1 MNNSD
6 YLQFFSALGPEV
18 IVVLTALLVLAAD
31 LLGLQD
37 TPRSYRMSIAA
48 GLTTVGCAGAVAWMF
63 MNRTTGNWHGGMF
76 VIDPLNETVKAV
88 ILLLTVFTAMLSV
101 EAKFTRHCGEYFA
114 LLLLATVGMMVLAST
129 EELLMIFASLELVS
143 LSLYILVAFDKS
155 SRQSAE
161 AALKYFLFGGM
172 SAALLLFGFS
182 LLYGLSGTTHL
193 PKMAEKL
200 SALGADPLVNVA
212 LVMVLIGFGF
222 KVAAVPFH
230 LWAPDAYQG
239 APLPSAA
246 FIASGSKV
254 ASFYVFAKVL
264 LLGFSRLGWGDD
276 GDSTAF
282 AGWLPLVSIIAALS
296 MVLGNLAAIRQTSVR
311 RLLAYSAIAHAGYML
326 VGFLALGDEAFAS
339 LLFYVTTYALTTVGA
354 FGVVGVVEA
363 QAGGDRLTDFAGL
376 SRRAPVLAACLMVF
390 LLSLAGIPP
399 LAGFFGKFYLFAAAL
414 TNDSHN
420 LPFLWLIILGI
431 AMSCVSLYYYLQ
443 LLKQVF
449 VVEPDEQARPLAV
462 PFLGHAVTVLLAA
475 AVVLLG
481 CVPNWLLG
489 PLQAAI
495 AELGW

>member
-1 MNNSD
+1 MNTSD
-6 YLQFFSALGPEV
+6 YLNLLSALAPEV

-48 GLTTVGCAGAVAWMF
+48 GLTTVGCAGAAGWMF
-63 MNRTTGNWHGGMF
+63 LNPTTGNWHGGMF

-101 EAKFTRHCGEYFA
+101 EAKFTRHVGEYFA
-114 LLLLATVGMMVLAST
+114 LLLLATVGLMLLAST
-129 EELLMIFASLELVS
+129 EDLLMIFASLELVS

-172 SAALLLFGFS
+172 SAAFLLFGFS
-182 LLYGLSGTTHL
+182 LLYGLTGTTYVPH
-193 PKMAEKL
+193 MAHKL
-200 SALGADPLVNVA
+200 FTLGPDPLATVA
-212 LVMVLIGFGF
+212 LVMVVIGFGF
-222 KVAAVPFH
+222 KIAAVPFH

-239 APLPSAA
+239 APLPCAA

-254 ASFYVFAKVL
+254 ASFFVFAKVL
-264 LLGFSRLGWGDD
+264 LLGFSQLGWGD
-276 GDSTAF
+276 GSSA
-282 AGWLPLVSIIAALS
+282 ASGWIPLLSIVAALS

-326 VGFLALGDEAFAS
+326 IGFLALGGEAFSS
-339 LLFYVTTYALTTVGA
+339 LIFYVITYALTTVGA
-354 FGVVGVVEA
+354 FGVLGVVEA
-363 QAGGDRLTDFAGL
+363 QVGGDQLADFAGL

-414 TNDSHN
+414 TNESQS
-420 LPFLWLIILGI
+420 LPFLWLVILGI

-443 LLKQVF
+443 VLKQVF
-449 VVEPDEQARPLAV
+449 VVEADENARPLAV
-462 PFLGHAVTVLLAA
+462 PFLAHAVTVMLAA

-481 CVPNWLLG
+481 CVPGWLLDTIHSAV
-489 PLQAAI
+489 L
-495 AELGW
+495 ELGW

>member
-1 MNNSD
+1 MNTAD
-6 YLQFFSALGPEV
+6 YLTLLSALAPEV
-18 IVVLTALLVLAAD
+18 IVVLTALLVLAVD

-48 GLTTVGCAGAVAWMF
+48 GLTTLGCAGAVGWMF
-63 MNRTTGNWHGGMF
+63 MNPTVGNWHGGML

-88 ILLLTVFTAMLSV
+88 ILLLTVLTAMLSV
-101 EAKFTRHCGEYFA
+101 DCKFTRHIGEYFA
-114 LLLLATVGMMVLAST
+114 LLLLATVGMMLLAST

-161 AALKYFLFGGM
+161 AAMKYFLFGGM
-172 SAALLLFGFS
+172 SAAFLLFGFS
-182 LLYGLSGTTHL
+182 LLYGLTGTTYV
-193 PKMAEKL
+193 PRMAHKL
-200 SALGADPLVNVA
+200 FSLGPDPLATVA
-212 LVMVLIGFGF
+212 LVMVVIGFGF

-264 LLGFSRLGWGDD
+264 LLGFSQLGWGD
-276 GDSTAF
+276 SNNAVS
-282 AGWLPLVSIIAALS
+282 GWIPLLSVIAAIS

-311 RLLAYSAIAHAGYML
+311 RLLAYSAVAHAGYML
-326 VGFLALGDEAFAS
+326 VGFLALGGDAFAS
-339 LLFYVTTYALTTVGA
+339 MLFYVTTYALTTVGA
-354 FGVVGVVEA
+354 FGVLGVVES
-363 QAGGDRLTDFAGL
+363 QVGGDQLKDFAGL
-376 SRRAPVLAACLMVF
+376 ARRAPVLSACLMVF

-414 TNDSHN
+414 TNDASS
-420 LPFLWLIILGI
+420 LPFLWLIVLGI

-443 LLKQVF
+443 VLKQVF
-449 VVEPDEQARPLAV
+449 VVEADANARPLAV
-462 PFLGHAVTVLLAA
+462 PFLVHAVVVLLAA
-475 AVVLLG
+475 AVILLG
-481 CVPNWLLG
+481 CVPGWLLDTIH
-489 PLQAAI
+489 AAVT
-495 AELGW
+495 EQGW

>member
-1 MNNSD
+1 MNTSD
-6 YLQFFSALGPEV
+6 YFDLLSVLGPEV
-18 IVVLTALLVLAAD
+18 IVVLTAFLVLAVD
-31 LLGLQD
+31 LLGMRD

-63 MNRTTGNWHGGMF
+63 MNHTVGNWHGGMF

-88 ILLLTVFTAMLSV
+88 ILLLTVLTAILSV
-101 EAKFTRHCGEYFA
+101 DAKFTRHCGEYFA
-114 LLLLATVGMMVLAST
+114 LLLLATVGMMLLSST

-161 AALKYFLFGGM
+161 AAMKYFLFGGM
-172 SAALLLFGFS
+172 SAAFLLFGFS
-182 LLYGLSGTTHL
+182 LLYGLTGTTNV
-193 PKMAEKL
+193 PRMAYKL
-200 SALGADPLVNVA
+200 FTLGTDPLMTVA
-212 LVMVLIGFGF
+212 LVMVVIGFGF

-230 LWAPDAYQG
+230 LWTPDAYQG

-264 LLGFSRLGWGDD
+264 LLGFSQLGWGNDD
-276 GDSTAF
+276 SATG
-282 AGWLPLVSIIAALS
+282 GWIPLLSLVSAAS

-326 VGFLALGDEAFAS
+326 IGFLALGGEAFAS

-354 FGVVGVVEA
+354 FGVLGVVEA
-363 QAGGDRLTDFAGL
+363 QVGGGQLKDFAGL
-376 SRRAPVLAACLMVF
+376 ARRAPVLAGCLMIF

-414 TNDSHN
+414 TNEAQS
-420 LPFLWLIILGI
+420 LPFLWLVVLGI

-443 LLKQVF
+443 VLKQVF
-449 VVEPDEQARPLAV
+449 VVEAEANARPFAV
-462 PFLGHAVTVLLAA
+462 PFLAHTVVMLLAGSV
-475 AVVLLG
+475 VVLG
-481 CVPNWLLG
+481 CMPGWLLDTI
-489 PLQAAI
+489 QAAI
-495 AELGW
+495 VELGW

>member
-1 MNNSD
+1 MNSAD
-6 YLQFFSALGPEV
+6 YFQLFSALAPEV

-37 TPRSYRMSIAA
+37 TPRAYRMSIAA

-88 ILLLTVFTAMLSV
+88 ILLLTVFTAMLSTD
-101 EAKFTRHCGEYFA
+101 AKFTRHCGEYFA
-114 LLLLATVGMMVLAST
+114 LLLLATAGLMFLAST
-129 EELLMIFASLELVS
+129 EDLLMIFASLELVS

-161 AALKYFLFGGM
+161 AALKYFLFGGT
-172 SAALLLFGFS
+172 SAAFLLFGFS

-193 PKMAEKL
+193 PQMAQKL
-200 SALGADPLVNVA
+200 FTVGVDPLLTVA
-212 LVMVLIGFGF
+212 LVMVVIGFGF
-222 KVAAVPFH
+222 KVAAAPFH

-264 LLGFSRLGWGDD
+264 LLGFSQLGWGNEE
-276 GDSTAF
+276 TATG
-282 AGWLPLVSIIAALS
+282 GWIPLLSIVAALS

-326 VGFLALGDEAFAS
+326 IGFLALGDEAFAS
-339 LLFYVTTYALTTVGA
+339 LLFYVTTYALPTVGA
-354 FGVVGVVEA
+354 FGVLGVVEA
-363 QAGGDRLTDFAGL
+363 QVGGDQLKDFAGL
-376 SRRAPVLAACLMVF
+376 ARRAPALAWCLMVF

-399 LAGFFGKFYLFAAAL
+399 LAGFSGKFYIFAAAL
-414 TNDSHN
+414 TNDGHN
-420 LPFLWLIILGI
+420 LPFLWLVILGI

-443 LLKQVF
+443 VLKQVF
-449 VVEPDEQARPLAV
+449 VVDSDEAARPLAV
-462 PFLGHAVTVLLAA
+462 PFLSHAVVVLLAA
-475 AVVLLG
+475 AAVLLG
-481 CVPNWLLG
+481 CMPGWLLDTIHT
-489 PLQAAI
+489 AI
-495 AELGW
+495 GELGW

>member
-1 MNNSD
+1 MNNDD
-6 YLQFFSALGPEV
+6 YFKLLSALGPEV

-37 TPRSYRMSIAA
+37 TPRSYRMSIGA

-63 MNRTTGNWHGGMF
+63 MNRTTGTWHGGMF
-76 VIDPLNETVKAV
+76 IIDPLNETVKAV
-88 ILLLTVFTAMLSV
+88 ILLLTVLTAVLSV
-101 EAKFTRHCGEYFA
+101 DAKFTRHCGEYFA
-114 LLLLATVGMMVLAST
+114 LLLLATVGMMMLVST

-143 LSLYILVAFDKS
+143 LSLYILVAFDKR

-161 AALKYFLFGGM
+161 AAMKYFLFGGM
-172 SAALLLFGFS
+172 SAAFLLFGFS
-182 LLYGLSGTTHL
+182 LLYGLTGTTYV
-193 PKMAEKL
+193 PRMAYKL
-200 SALGADPLVNVA
+200 FTLGTDPLATVA
-212 LVMVLIGFGF
+212 LVMVVIGFGF

-230 LWAPDAYQG
+230 LWSPDAYQG

-264 LLGFSRLGWGDD
+264 LLGFSQLGWGNDASAI
-276 GDSTAF
+276 G
-282 AGWLPLVSIIAALS
+282 GWIPLLSIVAAAS
-296 MVLGNLAAIRQTSVR
+296 MVLGNLAAIQQTSLR

-326 VGFLALGDEAFAS
+326 IGFLAFGGEAFAS

-354 FGVVGVVEA
+354 FGVLSVVEA
-363 QAGGDRLTDFAGL
+363 QVGSDQIKDLAGL
-376 SRRAPVLAACLMVF
+376 SRRAPVLAVCLMVF

-414 TNDSHN
+414 KNEALS

-431 AMSCVSLYYYLQ
+431 AMSCVSLYYYL
-443 LLKQVF
+443 LVLKQAF
-449 VVEPDEQARPLAV
+449 VVEPDEPARPLAV
-462 PFLGHAVTVLLAA
+462 PFLAHAVTVMLA
-475 AVVLLG
+475 VIVLLLG
-481 CVPNWLLG
+481 CYPGWLLD

-495 AELGW
+495 VELRW

>member
-1 MNNSD
+1 VNTSD
-6 YLQFFSALGPEV
+6 YFQLFSALAPEV

-31 LLGLQD
+31 LLGFQD

-63 MNRTTGNWHGGMF
+63 MNRTTGSWHGGMF

-114 LLLLATVGMMVLAST
+114 LLLLATVGMMFLAST
-129 EELLMIFASLELVS
+129 EDLLMIFASLELVS

-172 SAALLLFGFS
+172 SAAFLLFGFS
-182 LLYGLSGTTHL
+182 LLYGLTGTTHV
-193 PKMAEKL
+193 PHMARKL
-200 SALGADPLVNVA
+200 FTLGADPLGTVA
-212 LVMVLIGFGF
+212 LVMVVIGFGF
-222 KVAAVPFH
+222 KIAAAPFH

-254 ASFYVFAKVL
+254 ASFFIFAKVV
-264 LLGFSRLGWGDD
+264 LLGFSQLGWGD
-276 GDSTAF
+276 GGSA
-282 AGWLPLVSIIAALS
+282 ASGWIPLLSIVAALS
-296 MVLGNLAAIRQTSVR
+296 MVLGNLAAIRQTGVR

-339 LLFYVTTYALTTVGA
+339 VLFYVTTYALTTVGA
-354 FGVVGVVEA
+354 FGVLGVVEA
-363 QAGGDRLTDFAGL
+363 QVGGDSLKDFAGL
-376 SRRAPVLAACLMVF
+376 SRRAPVLAGCLMVF

-414 TNDSHN
+414 TNEAQS
-420 LPFLWLIILGI
+420 LPFLWLVILGI

-443 LLKQVF
+443 VLKQVF
-449 VVEPDEQARPLAV
+449 VVEADENARPLAV
-462 PFLGHAVTVLLAA
+462 SFLDHAVAVTLAA

-481 CVPNWLLG
+481 VAPGWLLDA
-489 PLQAAI
+489 LQTAI
-495 AELGW
+495 VEAGW

>member
-1 MNNSD
+1 MNTSD
-6 YLQFFSALGPEV
+6 YFQLFSALAPEV

-63 MNRTTGNWHGGMF
+63 LNPTTGNWHDRTF
-76 VIDPLNETVKAV
+76 VIDPLNEVVKAV

-101 EAKFTRHCGEYFA
+101 EAKFTRHVGEYFA
-114 LLLLATVGMMVLAST
+114 LLLLATVGMMFLAST
-129 EELLMIFASLELVS
+129 EDLLMIFASLELVS

-172 SAALLLFGFS
+172 SAAFLLFGFS

-193 PKMAEKL
+193 PQMAQKL
-200 SALGADPLVNVA
+200 FTLGADPLLTVA
-212 LVMVLIGFGF
+212 LVMVVIGFGF
-222 KVAAVPFH
+222 KIAAAPFH

-254 ASFYVFAKVL
+254 ASFFVFAKVM
-264 LLGFSRLGWGDD
+264 LLGFSQLGWGD
-276 GDSTAF
+276 GSSA
-282 AGWLPLVSIIAALS
+282 ASGWIPLLSIVAALS

-326 VGFLALGDEAFAS
+326 IGFLALGGEAFAS

-354 FGVVGVVEA
+354 FGVLGVVEA
-363 QAGGDRLTDFAGL
+363 QVGGDQLKDFAGL

-414 TNDSHN
+414 TNEAQS
-420 LPFLWLIILGI
+420 LPFLWLVILGI

-443 LLKQVF
+443 VLKQVF
-449 VVEPDEQARPLAV
+449 VVESDENARPLSV
-462 PFLGHAVTVLLAA
+462 PFLVHAVVVLLAA
-475 AVVLLG
+475 ATVLLG
-481 CVPNWLLG
+481 CMPDWLLYT
-489 PLQAAI
+489 LHSAI
-495 AELGW
+495 LELGW

>member
-1 MNNSD
+1 MNTTD
-6 YLQFFSALGPEV
+6 YFQLFSALAPEI
-18 IVVLTALLVLAAD
+18 IVAITALLVLAAD
-31 LLGLQD
+31 LLGLQE

-63 MNRTTGNWHGGMF
+63 LNRTTGNWHGGMF

-114 LLLLATVGMMVLAST
+114 LLLLATAGMMFLAST
-129 EELLMIFASLELVS
+129 EDLLMIFASLELVS
-143 LSLYILVAFDKS
+143 LSLYVLVAFDKS

-172 SAALLLFGFS
+172 SAAFLLFGFS
-182 LLYGLSGTTHL
+182 LLYGLTGTTHV
-193 PKMAEKL
+193 PRMAHKL
-200 SALGADPLVNVA
+200 FTLGVDPLGTVA
-212 LVMVLIGFGF
+212 LVMVVVGFGF
-222 KVAAVPFH
+222 KIAAVPFH

-239 APLPSAA
+239 APLPSSA

-264 LLGFSRLGWGDD
+264 LLGFSQLGWGSDD
-276 GDSTAF
+276 SAMG
-282 AGWLPLVSIIAALS
+282 GWMPLLSIVAALS

-326 VGFLALGDEAFAS
+326 VGFLALGGEAFAS
-339 LLFYVTTYALTTVGA
+339 LLFYVTTYALTTVGT
-354 FGVVGVVEA
+354 FGVLGVVEA
-363 QAGGDRLTDFAGL
+363 QVGGDQLKDFAGL

-414 TNDSHN
+414 KTEGQS
-420 LPFLWLIILGI
+420 LPFLWLVILGV

-443 LLKQVF
+443 ILKQVF
-449 VVEPDEQARPLAV
+449 VVEADERARPLAV
-462 PFLGHAVTVLLAA
+462 PFLAHAVVVLLAA
-475 AVVLLG
+475 VIVLLG
-481 CVPNWLLG
+481 CAPTWLLT
-489 PLQAAI
+489 PLQEAI